1 MAFPVRVW
9 RYLCRPGAEQFSCEP
24 GSAVI
29 VVIYACA
36 VACGRSFTVLSDRP
50 SYQFLECFLPPSSS
64 LLLFLSLL
72 LLLLLVIIVV
82 IISTK
87 PGVSTELLA
96 LCDGCLGWGWVW
108 QSGLVAGLR
117 LE

>member
-36 VACGRSFTVLSDRP
+36 VACGRSFTVLSDRAVLSVFGVFSP
-50 SYQFLECFLPPSSS
+50 T
-64 LLLFLSLL
+64 LLFPFIIF
-72 LLLLLVIIVV
+72 VFIVV
-82 IISTK
+82 TFIGYYCCYYFHK
-87 PGVSTELLA
+87 ARGFHRAPGSV
-96 LCDGCLGWGWVW
+96 
-108 QSGLVAGLR
+108 
-117 LE
+117 